1 MTMKLGQPI
10 DIHLAARYYQFNR
23 AFAIRDVFDALV
35 ELITN
40 SDDSYHRLF
49 KKGLRPHDGGQILIE
64 YLAQRGGNPSFVI
77 VHDRAEGMTLDE
89 MKTNL
94 GDVGT
99 RRSEEGDR
107 GFMARGAKDCTELG
121 AMTVESIKDDRYYKC
136 ELTSKPQFVP

>member
-1 MTMKLGQPI
+1 MKLGQPL

-49 KKGLRPHDGGQILIE
+49 RKGIRPDDGGQILIE
-64 YLAQRGGNPSFVI
+64 YLRQHRANSVII

-89 MKTNL
+89 MKDRL
-94 GDVGT
+94 GDVA
-99 RRSEEGDR
+99 RQELPDR
-107 GFMARGAKDCTELG
+107 GDDPTESPLRGL
-121 AMTVESIKDDRYYKC
+121 
-136 ELTSKPQFVP
+136 L